1 MKTITRLYRYRI
13 AGILFASVAVL
24 IALASCGL
32 AVLSR
37 LDAYTNTLYRGNML
51 PIAQLNELRAASL
64 DARREF
70 WKAIQFR
77 EPVRTAAS
85 LSVVEAD
92 EVRIEKAW
100 AVYYPQGVSDARE
113 ALLADKIA
121 NGLPTFRAILRKA
134 VTLLEQGDHA
144 AAAKWF
150 DDNIEFLN
158 GFDVLMGKCIDINTL
173 QAAELAGKSESIFR
187 TMFWATFAC
196 IVICVAGAVSVSIW
210 LVRQRDDALSESRY
224 HSWLA
229 NRVFDLTR
237 DGVMIT
243 DSHGNIERVN
253 PAFTRVTGYTQPEV
267 LGRNPRLLSSGRQS
281 PEFYRAF
288 WRSLKE
294 TGQWHGEVWNR
305 KKSGD
310 IYLEALSIAGV
321 QGRDGGYTHYVAI
334 LSDITQRHQH
344 EQRLRNLA
352 THDVLTG
359 LPNRVLLNERLKHAI
374 SRAKRH
380 GMHIAVMFID
390 LDGFKQVN
398 DTRGHAVGDDVLKA
412 VAERLVHSIR
422 ESDTVARLGGDEF
435 VVVLEEVSG
444 MRQIEPVARSVLNA
458 VGRPIALCSDVVSV
472 TPSIGISLYP
482 DDAANAEQLLLRADR
497 AMYVAKNMGKNNL
510 CFFSTLEAASQPQPE
525 ITATAWCRS
534 VQGPHGSGLSR
545 SDCTTVSP

>member
-1 MKTITRLYRYRI
+1 MKTITRLYRFRI

-32 AVLSR
+32 AGLSR
-37 LDAYTNTLYRGNML
+37 LDAYTDTLYRGNML

-70 WKAIQFR
+70 WRANQFR
-77 EPVRTAAS
+77 DPMRTAAS
-85 LSVVEAD
+85 LKVVQAD
-92 EVRIEKAW
+92 EVRIENAW
-100 AVYYPQGVSDARE
+100 RTYFPSGVSSPPE
-113 ALLADKIA
+113 ALLAGKIA
-121 NGLPTFRAILRKA
+121 NSLPTFRAILRKA
-134 VTLLEQGDHA
+134 VALLERGDYE

-150 DDNIEFLN
+150 DGNIEFLN
-158 GFDVLMGKCIDINTL
+158 GFDVLVGKCIDTNTL
-173 QAAELAGKSESIFR
+173 QATELAGKSESIFR
-187 TMFWATFAC
+187 AMFWATFAC

-210 LVRQRDDALSESRY
+210 LMRQRDDALSESRY
-224 HSWLA
+224 HLWLA

-253 PAFTRVTGYTQPEV
+253 PAFTRVTGYTQQEV

-281 PEFYRAF
+281 PEFYRVF

-294 TGQWHGEVWNR
+294 TGHWHGEVWNR

-321 QGRDGGYTHYVAI
+321 RGRDGGYTHYVAI

-359 LPNRVLLNERLKHAI
+359 LPNRVLLDERLKHAI

-412 VAERLVHSIR
+412 VAERLVHSVR

-435 VVVLEEVSG
+435 VVILEEVGS
-444 MRQIEPVARSVLNA
+444 MRQIEPVARAVLNA
-458 VGRPIALCSDVVSV
+458 VGRPIALPIDVVSV

-510 CFFSTLEAASQPQPE
+510 CFFSTLEPASHPQPAM
-525 ITATAWCRS
+525 TATA
-534 VQGPHGSGLSR
+534 
-545 SDCTTVSP
+545 

>member
-1 MKTITRLYRYRI
+1 MKTITRLYRFRI
-13 AGILFASVAVL
+13 ASLLFASVAVL

-32 AVLSR
+32 AGLTR
-37 LDAYTNTLYRGNML
+37 LDAYTHTLYQGNML
-51 PIAQLNELRAASL
+51 PIAQLHELRTASL

-70 WKAIQFR
+70 WKATQFR
-77 EPVRTAAS
+77 DPVRTAAS
-85 LSVVEAD
+85 LSVLEAD
-92 EVRIEKAW
+92 EARIEKAW
-100 AVYYPQGVSDARE
+100 SAYYPRGISDQPE

-121 NGLPTFRAILRKA
+121 DGLPTFRAILRKA
-134 VTLLEQGDHA
+134 VMLLERGDQA

-150 DDNIEFLN
+150 DDNIDFLN
-158 GFDVLMGKCIDINTL
+158 GFDVLVGKCIETNTL

-196 IVICVAGAVSVSIW
+196 IAICVAGAVGVSIW
-210 LVRQRDDALSESRY
+210 LLRQRDDALSESRY

-253 PAFTRVTGYTQPEV
+253 PAFTRVTGYTQQDV

-294 TGQWHGEVWNR
+294 TGHWHGEVWNR

-310 IYLEALSIAGV
+310 IYLEALSVAGV

-359 LPNRVLLNERLKHAI
+359 LPNRVLLDERLKHAI
-374 SRAKRH
+374 SRAKRN
-380 GMHIAVMFID
+380 GMHVAVMFID
-390 LDGFKQVN
+390 LDGFKQIN

-412 VAERLVHSIR
+412 VAERLMHGVR

-435 VVVLEEVSG
+435 VVVLEEVGG
-444 MRQIEPVARSVLNA
+444 MQQIELVARAMLAA
-458 VGRPIALCSDVVSV
+458 VNRPIALRSGVASV
-472 TPSIGISLYP
+472 TPSIGISLFP

-497 AMYVAKNMGKNNL
+497 AMYVAKNTGKNNL
-510 CFFSTLEAASQPQPE
+510 CFFSTLEAASHPQPV
-525 ITATAWCRS
+525 ITATA
-534 VQGPHGSGLSR
+534 
-545 SDCTTVSP
+545 

>member
-1 MKTITRLYRYRI
+1 MKTITRLYRHQI
-13 AGILFASVAVL
+13 AGILFAGVAVL
-24 IALASCGL
+24 IALASSGL
-32 AVLSR
+32 AGLAR
-37 LDAYTNTLYRGNML
+37 LDAYTRTLYQGNML
-51 PIAQLNELRAASL
+51 PIAQLNELRTAAL

-70 WKAIQFR
+70 WKASQFLD
-77 EPVRTAAS
+77 PVRTAAS
-85 LSVVEAD
+85 IRVIEAD
-92 EVRIEKAW
+92 EVLTEKAW
-100 AVYYPQGVSDARE
+100 NAYYPHGISNPRE
-113 ALLADKIA
+113 ALIADRIA
-121 NGLPTFRAILRKA
+121 NGLPTFRAVLRKA
-134 VTLLEQGDHA
+134 VMLLERGDRA

-150 DDNIEFLN
+150 DDNLEFLN
-158 GFDVLMGKCIDINTL
+158 GFDSLMGQCIDVNSW
-173 QAAELAGKSESIFR
+173 QAAELAGKSESVFR

-210 LVRQRDDALSESRY
+210 LLRQRDDALSESRY

-229 NRVFDLTR
+229 NRVFELTR

-243 DSHGNIERVN
+243 DSRGNIERVN
-253 PAFTRVTGYTQPEV
+253 PAFTRVTGYAQQEV
-267 LGRNPRLLSSGRQS
+267 LGRNPRLLSSGRQP

-294 TGQWHGEVWNR
+294 TGHWHGEVWNR

-310 IYLEALSIAGV
+310 IYLESLSVAGV
-321 QGRDGGYTHYVAI
+321 QGRDGSYTHYVAI

-359 LPNRVLLNERLKHAI
+359 LPNRVLLDERLKHAI
-374 SRAKRH
+374 SRTKRH
-380 GMHIAVMFID
+380 GTHIAVMFID

-412 VAERLVHSIR
+412 VADRLVHSVR

-435 VVVLEEVSG
+435 VVILEEVGG
-444 MRQIEPVARSVLNA
+444 MRQIEPVARAVLTA
-458 VGRPIALCSDVVSV
+458 VGQPIALRSDAVSV

-482 DDAANAEQLLLRADR
+482 NDAANAEQLLLRADR

-510 CFFSTLEAASQPQPE
+510 CFFSTLDAASHPQPAM
-525 ITATAWCRS
+525 TAT
-534 VQGPHGSGLSR
+534 V
-545 SDCTTVSP
+545 

>member
-1 MKTITRLYRYRI
+1 MKTITRLYRFRI

-32 AVLSR
+32 AGLSR
-37 LDAYTNTLYRGNML
+37 LDAYTDTLYRGNML

-70 WKAIQFR
+70 WKANQFR
-77 EPVRTAAS
+77 DPMRTAAS
-85 LSVVEAD
+85 LKVVRAD
-92 EVRIEKAW
+92 EVRIENAW
-100 AVYYPQGVSDARE
+100 RAYFPSGVSSPPE
-113 ALLADKIA
+113 ALLAGKIA
-121 NGLPTFRAILRKA
+121 NSLPTFRAILRKA
-134 VTLLEQGDHA
+134 VALLERGDYE

-150 DDNIEFLN
+150 DGNIEFLN
-158 GFDVLMGKCIDINTL
+158 GFDVLIGKCIDTNTL
-173 QAAELAGKSESIFR
+173 QATELAGKSESIFR

-210 LVRQRDDALSESRY
+210 LARQRDDALSESRY
-224 HSWLA
+224 HLWLA

-253 PAFTRVTGYTQPEV
+253 PAFTRVTGYTQQEV

-281 PEFYRAF
+281 PEFYRVF

-294 TGQWHGEVWNR
+294 TGHWHGEVWNR

-321 QGRDGGYTHYVAI
+321 QERDGGYTHYVAI

-359 LPNRVLLNERLKHAI
+359 LPNRVLLDERLKHAI

-412 VAERLVHSIR
+412 VAERLVHSVR

-435 VVVLEEVSG
+435 VVILEEVGS
-444 MRQIEPVARSVLNA
+444 MRQIEPVARAVLNA
-458 VGRPIALCSDVVSV
+458 VGRPISLPGDAVSV

-510 CFFSTLEAASQPQPE
+510 CFFSTLEAASHQQPAM
-525 ITATAWCRS
+525 TATA
-534 VQGPHGSGLSR
+534 
-545 SDCTTVSP
+545 